1 MLQVNW
7 PVITI
12 HPYSKKFATGELKL
26 DDSPDLSAGQVP
38 VVTIGRYLDWQSVDI
53 KADTWSIYMLRESRL
68 SVSRHVIQVSSKTV
82 SWHLADTSTDM
93 LWSTV
98 ASVSVDCHHG
108 GISDNRC
115 LMHRRRSLHRLCSYV
130 DRETCSSNCCHFQCS
145 LRCQQT

>member
-12 HPYSKKFATGELKL
+12 HPYSNKFATGELKL

-38 VVTIGRYLDWQSVDI
+38 VITIGWYLYWQSVDI

-68 SVSRHVIQVSSKTV
+68 RVSRHVIHWQVSSKTV

-93 LWSTV
+93 LWIQQSLVYQLTV
-98 ASVSVDCHHG
+98 IMVVSVITVVLCTG
-108 GISDNRC
+108 GGVFIVYAHMLTERHAAPTAVILNA
-115 LMHRRRSLHRLCSYV
+115 
-130 DRETCSSNCCHFQCS
+130 T
-145 LRCQQT
+145 